1 MNLKTLNYI
10 RNKAQ
15 LQDLYLNQMPERV
28 LEKEINDIL
37 KETRTGVPMGMRHH
51 AKALLTHE
59 IIIFI
64 DRNGAPDGYQLSE
77 ELEFKLNKYRDRLTR
92 NKLLKWEFEQNKK
105 IGQNH
110 IK

>member
-37 KETRTGVPMGMRHH
+37 KETRTGILIGMRHH

-59 IIIFI
+59 VIIFMN
-64 DRNGAPDGYQLSE
+64 RNGIPDGYLLSE
-77 ELEFKLNKYRDRLTR
+77 ELEIKLNMYRDRLTR
-92 NKLLKWEFEQNKK
+92 DKLLQWEFERINKTE
-105 IGQNH
+105 
-110 IK
+110 

>member
-15 LQDLYLNQMPERV
+15 LQDLYLNQIPERV
-28 LEKEINDIL
+28 LEREINDIL
-37 KETRTGVPMGMRHH
+37 KETRTGVPMGMRHQ

-64 DRNGAPDGYQLSE
+64 DRNGTPDGYLLSE
-77 ELEFKLNKYRDRLTR
+77 ELEIKLNKYRDRLTR
-92 NKLLKWEFEQNKK
+92 NKLLQWEFERTNKTE
-105 IGQNH
+105 
-110 IK
+110 

>member
-1 MNLKTLNYI
+1 MNLKILNYI

-37 KETRTGVPMGMRHH
+37 KETRKGVPLGMRHH

-59 IIIFI
+59 IIVFI
-64 DRNGAPDGYQLSE
+64 DRNGIPDGYLLSE
-77 ELEFKLNKYRDRLTR
+77 ELEVKLNKYRDRLTR
-92 NKLLKWEFEQNKK
+92 DRLLQWEFEKTNKTE
-105 IGQNH
+105 
-110 IK
+110 

>member
-1 MNLKTLNYI
+1 MNLKILNYI

-37 KETRTGVPMGMRHH
+37 KETRTGVSLGMRHH

-64 DRNGAPDGYQLSE
+64 ERNGMPDGYLLSE
-77 ELEFKLNKYRDRLTR
+77 ELEIKLNMHRDRLTR
-92 NKLLKWEFEQNKK
+92 DKLLQWEFERIN
-105 IGQNH
+105 ITE
-110 IK
+110 

>member
-37 KETRTGVPMGMRHH
+37 KETRTGVPLGMRHH
-51 AKALLTHE
+51 AKALLTQE
-59 IIIFI
+59 VIIFI
-64 DRNGAPDGYQLSE
+64 DRNGIPDGYLLSE
-77 ELEFKLNKYRDRLTR
+77 ELEIKLNMYRDRLTR
-92 NKLLKWEFEQNKK
+92 NKLLQQEFERTNKTENK
-105 IGQNH
+105 AF
-110 IK
+110 

>member
-37 KETRTGVPMGMRHH
+37 KETRTGVPIGMRHH

-59 IIIFI
+59 VIIFM
-64 DRNGAPDGYQLSE
+64 DRNGIPDGYLLSE
-77 ELEFKLNKYRDRLTR
+77 ELEIKLNMYRDRLTR
-92 NKLLKWEFEQNKK
+92 DKLLQWEFERINKTE
-105 IGQNH
+105 
-110 IK
+110 

>member
-15 LQDLYLNQMPERV
+15 LQDLYLNQIPERV

-37 KETRTGVPMGMRHH
+37 KETRTGIPIGMRHH

-59 IIIFI
+59 VIIFM
-64 DRNGAPDGYQLSE
+64 DRNGTPDGYLLSE
-77 ELEFKLNKYRDRLTR
+77 ELEIKLNMYRDRLTR
-92 NKLLKWEFEQNKK
+92 NKLLQQEFERINKTE
-105 IGQNH
+105 
-110 IK
+110 

>member
-37 KETRTGVPMGMRHH
+37 KETRTGIPIGMRHH

-59 IIIFI
+59 VIIFM
-64 DRNGAPDGYQLSE
+64 DRNGMPDGYLLSE
-77 ELEFKLNKYRDRLTR
+77 ELEIKLNMYRDRLTR
-92 NKLLKWEFEQNKK
+92 NKLLQQEFERINKTE
-105 IGQNH
+105 
-110 IK
+110 